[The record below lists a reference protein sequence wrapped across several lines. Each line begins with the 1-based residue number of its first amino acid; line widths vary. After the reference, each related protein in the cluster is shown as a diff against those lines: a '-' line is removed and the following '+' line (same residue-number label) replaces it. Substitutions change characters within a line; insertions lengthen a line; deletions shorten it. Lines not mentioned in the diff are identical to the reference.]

1 MVDFQQIHQ
10 TKTTASFWIDFL
22 FYFVCYLLA
31 VAVICFAIFSL
42 KAYFLHQN
50 INDLDQKIAA
60 AGTSTQKQEEKD
72 LITYKKRV
80 EDFTS
85 LINGH
90 TISLNIFNFIEQKTL
105 PSVWFS
111 AFDVSQAKNEFTL
124 AGQAKDMKALSNQ
137 VKIFE
142 ESTAEVKNVSV
153 LNSQVSG
160 NGSVTFVINMVLEA
174 MFFKNDAYSTN

>member
-90 TISLNIFNFIEQKTL
+90 TISLNIFNPRF
-105 PSVWFS
+105 FS
-111 AFDVSQAKNEFTL
+111 KIKSPKRQTYCCRVRRIFHYLFVYGDDTVQYLAFLS
-124 AGQAKDMKALSNQ
+124 GQS
-137 VKIFE
+137 
-142 ESTAEVKNVSV
+142 
-153 LNSQVSG
+153 
-160 NGSVTFVINMVLEA
+160 
-174 MFFKNDAYSTN
+174 